1 MRSFQGILFTF
12 FLAAFAS
19 ASASADLGYL
29 SPEEEQYLRDNPEIN
44 FVSQTSYPPFEFID
58 DAGERQGMTI
68 ELVRWMSTE
77 FGFQASFTDMTFQE
91 AQDAVLSGE
100 ADVITSFFYSQAR
113 DQTFDFTE
121 SMFEIPARIFVNLST
136 TDINSITD
144 LAGKTVAVQR
154 GDYAIDFLRAEGIQ
168 CSFVYADDFSDATHL
183 LVDGKAVAL
192 VGDEQIVK
200 FHLYN
205 CSHLGDISAVG
216 DTLYVGL
223 NCMAVAQGDSLLCS
237 ILTKGIDHALTIG
250 IIDGIATKWQSSPI
264 TVSEKHRFPYKAQLL
279 IAFGAILIAGI
290 IVFFWNLRLRH
301 VVERRTLSLKESEK
315 RLDQAL
321 NQANLGS
328 WDCDIATGEVI
339 NNERYSVMFGYSPGE
354 IDFSYDGW
362 LSLIHPDDRKDIES
376 HIKKFLEEDTG
387 RFEHEYR
394 MKTKE
399 GEWISVHSCG
409 GVVERSHSGK
419 PVRIAG
425 IHQDI
430 TRRKHS
436 EHLARKAVDDWE
448 NTFNALSELIAVL
461 DADGVI
467 IRVNKA
473 QAHIFGMTPEECIG
487 LKLYALMHPDNPSG
501 EICIPEISSGE
512 FHLPEQH
519 EVFLKKFG
527 CFLEVSMSVSK
538 DIEDGS
544 VRIVHVAR
552 NITERKR
559 AEQKQREME
568 GRVQHAQKLESL
580 GVLAGGIAH
589 DFNNILMAIRGY
601 TDLAVSLTNEGDP
614 VCEYLEKINRS
625 VGTASELS
633 GQMLAYSGKGNFVV
647 ETVYLND
654 IIEKMKPMFHMSVSR
669 KADLV
674 FHLKENMPCITVD
687 STQMEQVILNLVTN
701 ASEAIGS
708 SRGTITVTT
717 GVKSTFAPGNA
728 ESEGTKLPYVF
739 LQVNDTGS
747 GMSDDVCRK
756 LFEPFFT
763 TKFTGRGLGMAVVQG
778 IVEGHKGFIQVSSK
792 EGVGSTLK
800 IFIPAVDEVGNNEVS
815 SSDSVDSA
823 STQAPAGVLLVD
835 DEKNILFV
843 GQLALKKSGYTVF
856 TADHGENAIKIY
868 KEKQDEIQCVVL
880 DLTMPVMDGVECLR
894 ELKIL
899 DPDIRV
905 ILSSGY
911 NQQDVE
917 SRINSDEIAGYLKKP
932 YGLNALRAVVGKVLK
947 G

>member
-1 MRSFQGILFTF
+1 MRGFQGILFTF
-12 FLAAFAS
+12 LLVAS
-19 ASASADLGYL
+19 ANADSGYL
-29 SPEEEQYLRDNPEIN
+29 SPEEEQYLRDNPEIS
-44 FVSQTSYPPFEFID
+44 FVSQTSYPPFEFMD
-58 DAGERQGMTI
+58 DTGERQGMTI
-68 ELVRWMSTE
+68 ELARWMSTQ
-77 FGFQASFTDMTFQE
+77 FGFQASFLDMTFQE

-113 DQTFDFTE
+113 DQVFDFTE
-121 SMFEIPARIFVNLST
+121 SMFEIPARIFVNSGT
-136 TDINSITD
+136 TDINSISD

-154 GDYAIDFLRAEGIQ
+154 GDYAIDFLRAEDIQ
-168 CSFVYADDFSDATHL
+168 CSFVYADDFADAVHL
-183 LVDGKAVAL
+183 LEEEKAVAL
-192 VGDEQIVK
+192 VGDEQIVN

-205 CSHLGDISAVG
+205 CSRPGHIRAVG

-237 ILTKGIDHALTIG
+237 ILTKGIDYALKIG

-264 TVSEKHRFPYKAQLL
+264 AVSEKHRFPYQTQFL
-279 IAFGAILIAGI
+279 IAFGVILIAVI
-290 IVFFWNLRLRH
+290 IVFLWNMRLRH

-328 WDCDIATGEVI
+328 WDCNILTGEAI
-339 NNERYSVMFGYSPGE
+339 NNERYSVMLGYSPGE
-354 IDFSYDGW
+354 IDFSYEGW
-362 LSLIHPDDRKDIES
+362 LNLVHPDDRKGLES
-376 HIKKFLEEDTG
+376 YMKKFLEVDAG
-387 RFEHEYR
+387 RFELEYR

-399 GEWISVHSCG
+399 GEWISIHSCG
-409 GVVERSHSGK
+409 GIVERSSSGK
-419 PVRIAG
+419 PLRIAG
-425 IHQDI
+425 IHQDV

-436 EHLARKAVDDWE
+436 EDLARKAVNDWE
-448 NTFNALSELIAVL
+448 NTFNALPELIAVL
-461 DADGVI
+461 DAEGVI
-467 IRVNKA
+467 IKVNTA
-473 QAHIFGMTPEECIG
+473 QARLFGMTHEECIG
-487 LKLYALMHPDNPSG
+487 LKLCALMHSDDPS
-501 EICIPEISSGE
+501 EKICIPSILSDEIS
-512 FHLPEQH
+512 LPEQH
-519 EVFLKKFG
+519 EVFLKRLG
-527 CFLEVSMSVSK
+527 CFLEVSMFVSK

-552 NITERKR
+552 NITERKL

-568 GRVQHAQKLESL
+568 GRVQHTQKLESL

-601 TDLAVSLTNEGDP
+601 TDLAVSLTNQGDP
-614 VCEYLEKINRS
+614 VGEYLEKINRS
-625 VGTASELS
+625 VRTASELS

-674 FHLKENMPCITVD
+674 FHLEENMPCITVD
-687 STQMEQVILNLVTN
+687 STQMEQVILNLITN

-717 GVKSTFAPGNA
+717 GVESTLPRGNT
-728 ESEGTKLPYVF
+728 EPEGTKLPYVF
-739 LQVNDTGS
+739 LQVDDTGS
-747 GMSDDVCRK
+747 GMSDDVRQK

-778 IVEGHKGFIQVSSK
+778 IIEGHKGFIEVSS
-792 EGVGSTLK
+792 EEESGSTLK
-800 IFIPAVDEVGNNEVS
+800 VFIPAVDEVGNSRVS
-815 SSDSVDSA
+815 TSNSVDTA
-823 STQAPAGVLLVD
+823 STQATAGVLIVD
-835 DEKNILFV
+835 DEKNILFI
-843 GQLALKKSGYTVF
+843 GRLALKKSGYTVF
-856 TADHGENAIKIY
+856 TADQGERAIEIY
-868 KEKQDEIQCVVL
+868 KEKRDEIQCVVL

-899 DPDIRV
+899 NPDVRV

-917 SRINSDEIAGYLKKP
+917 SRIHSDEIAGYLKKP
-932 YGLNALRAVVGKVLK
+932 YGLKALRAVVREVLK

>member
-1 MRSFQGILFTF
+1 MRSFQGVLLTF
-12 FLAAFAS
+12 LIAVS
-19 ASASADLGYL
+19 ANADSGFL

-58 DAGERQGMTI
+58 DTGERQGMTI
-68 ELVRWMSTE
+68 ELARWMSTE
-77 FGFQASFTDMTFQE
+77 FGFQASFSDLTFQE
-91 AQDAVLSGE
+91 AQDAVLSCE
-100 ADVITSFFYSQAR
+100 ADVITSFFYSPAR
-113 DQTFDFTE
+113 DRVFDFTE
-121 SMFEIPARIFVNLST
+121 SIFEIPARIFVNSGT

-168 CSFVYADDFSDATHL
+168 CSFVYADDFADAVHL
-183 LVDGKAVAL
+183 LEERKVVAL
-192 VGDEQIVK
+192 VGDEQIIN

-205 CSHLGDISAVG
+205 CSYPEDIRTVG

-237 ILTKGIDHALTIG
+237 ILTKGIDYAHKIG
-250 IIDGIATKWQSSPI
+250 IIDGIATKWQGSPI
-264 TVSEKHRFPYKAQLL
+264 TVSEKNRFPYQTHFL
-279 IAFGAILIAGI
+279 IAFGVILIAGI
-290 IVFFWNLRLRH
+290 IVFLWNLRLRH

-321 NQANLGS
+321 SQANLGA
-328 WDCDIATGEVI
+328 WECDIITGEAI
-339 NNERYSVMFGYSPGE
+339 NNERYSIMLGYSPGE
-354 IDFSYDGW
+354 MDFSYSGW
-362 LSLIHPDDRKDIES
+362 LNQIHPDDREDLES
-376 HIKKFLEEDTG
+376 YLKKFLEEDTG

-394 MKTKE
+394 MKTKN
-399 GEWISVHSCG
+399 GEWISIHSCG
-409 GVVERSHSGK
+409 GIVERNHSGK
-419 PVRIAG
+419 PVRITG

-430 TRRKHS
+430 SRRKHS
-436 EHLARKAVDDWE
+436 EELARKAVNDWE
-448 NTFNALSELIAVL
+448 NTFNALPELIAVL
-461 DADGVI
+461 DAEGVI

-473 QAHIFGMTPEECIG
+473 QAHIFGMTREECIG
-487 LKLYALMHPDNPSG
+487 LNLCALMHSDDPSG
-501 EICIPEISSGE
+501 KSCIPAVISGE
-512 FHLPEQH
+512 MSLLEQH
-519 EVFLKKFG
+519 EVYLKRLG

-544 VRIVHVAR
+544 VRVVHVSR
-552 NITERKR
+552 NITERKL

-601 TDLAVSLTNEGDP
+601 TDLAVSLTNEGNP
-614 VCEYLEKINRS
+614 VGEYLEKINRS
-625 VGTASELS
+625 VKTASELS

-669 KADLV
+669 KADLI
-674 FHLKENMPCITVD
+674 FHLEESMPCITVD
-687 STQMEQVILNLVTN
+687 STQMEQVILNLITN

-708 SRGTITVTT
+708 SRGTITLTT
-717 GVKSTFAPGNA
+717 GVESTLALGNT
-728 ESEGTKLPYVF
+728 EPDGTKLPYVF
-739 LQVNDTGS
+739 LQVDDSGS
-747 GMSDDVCRK
+747 GMSDDVLQK

-763 TKFTGRGLGMAVVQG
+763 TKFAGRGLGMAVVQG
-778 IVEGHKGFIQVSSK
+778 IVEGHKGFIKVSSE
-792 EGVGSTLK
+792 EGTGSTLK
-800 IFIPAVDEVGNNEVS
+800 VFIPAVDEVENNKVS
-815 SSDSVDSA
+815 TSDSVETA
-823 STQAPAGVLLVD
+823 SIEAPTGVLLVD

-856 TADHGENAIKIY
+856 TADQGEMAIEVY
-868 KEKQDEIQCVVL
+868 KEKRDEIQCVVL

-894 ELKIL
+894 ELKTL
-899 DPDIRV
+899 DPDVRV

-917 SRINSDEIAGYLKKP
+917 SRIHSDEIVGYLKKP
-932 YGLNALRAVVGKVLK
+932 YGLKALREVVGEVLK